1 MSAADLHGEISD
13 LSTQDK
19 LELIEALWRSIAP
32 EDLQAE
38 PFDSD
43 ELGELEARAQ
53 RLRDNPTSGVPLTDL
68 DDYLNRS

>member
-1 MSAADLHGEISD
+1 MSAADLHVEISE
-13 LSTQDK
+13 LSTRDK
-19 LELIEALWRSIAP
+19 LELIEALWSSIMP
-32 EDLQAE
+32 DELQAE

-53 RLRDNPTSGVPLTDL
+53 RLRDNPTSGLPLTGL

>member
-1 MSAADLHGEISD
+1 MSAADLHGEIRD
-13 LSTQDK
+13 LSTRETP
-19 LELIEALWRSIAP
+19 ELIEALWSSIKP
-32 EDLQAE
+32 DELQAE

-53 RLRDNPTSGVPLTDL
+53 RLRGDPKSGLPLTDL